1 MSQPEVR
8 RFSILGAG
16 SWATAIA
23 QLLAGKEWV
32 EGVLLWT
39 RRHEVAHA
47 INSLRLN
54 PRYLSDVPLS
64 PKVRATTDLGE
75 LLAYSNF
82 VMLAVPVQAMRE
94 TLSELSRARRSPLFL
109 CNLSKGIEVSSG
121 KTVSSLV
128 FSILDPTG
136 GPVVYSVLSGPSHA
150 EEVIRGYPTAV
161 VLACEDEEVAS
172 WWQVFLSA
180 ESFRVYTSQD
190 VLGVELCGAFK
201 NVLAIGAGMLDGLGA
216 GDNAKASFVTR
227 GLAEMRRFVLRMGGT
242 SETLLGLAGVG
253 DLMVTCYSR
262 HSRNRRFGEL
272 LGLGYKPQEALA
284 EISMAVEGYP
294 TLRALNAASQ
304 DLGVEMPIVKA
315 LYEIVYEGKELIP
328 ALRALMS
335 RPLRREHYA

>member
-1 MSQPEVR
+1 MSRPDVR

-23 QLLAGKEWV
+23 QLLASKEWV

-39 RRHEVAHA
+39 RRDEVAHGV
-47 INSLRLN
+47 NSLRSN

-64 PKVRATTDLGE
+64 PKIRATTSLEE
-75 LLAYSNF
+75 LVTYSNF

-94 TLSELSRARRSPLFL
+94 VLSGLNRLRRSPLFL

-121 KTVSSLV
+121 MTVSSLV
-128 FSILDPTG
+128 FSSLDPAV
-136 GPVVYSVLSGPSHA
+136 GPVIYSVLSGPSHA
-150 EEVIRGYPTAV
+150 EEVVRGYPTAV
-161 VLACEDEEVAS
+161 VVACEDQEVAS
-172 WWQVFLSA
+172 WWQVLLSG
-180 ESFRVYTSQD
+180 ESFRAYTSQD

-201 NVLAIGAGMLDGLGA
+201 NVLAIGAGMLDGLRA
-216 GDNAKASFVTR
+216 GDNAKASFLTR

-272 LGLGYKPQEALA
+272 LGLGYKPEEALA

-304 DLGVEMPIVKA
+304 AFGVEMPIVKS
-315 LYEIVYEGKELIP
+315 LYEIIYEGRELLP
-328 ALRALMS
+328 ALRGLMS
-335 RPLRREHYA
+335 RPLKQEHYC